1 MFVVFLKLRNEY
13 EQYVR
18 ALAVPQ
24 DELIRRATNLYM
36 VVLLQEKI

>member
-1 MFVVFLKLRNEY
+1 MFVVFLKLKNEC

-18 ALAVPQ
+18 VLAIPR
-24 DELIRRATNLYM
+24 DELIRRVTNLYM